1 MLTTAKIRALK
12 PRAARYT
19 VTDADGLGVEVMPTG
34 LKVWRLRV
42 AAEIGS
48 AVKVRRVTLGRW
60 PRMGIDAA
68 RAAAKEIGLAYD
80 QGLDGAAEWRNRK
93 EKSRYGATVREFSMV
108 YTQEVIEKDRKNPQ
122 QLRRLLER
130 EVWPRIG
137 DRPLAQVTGAEIR
150 ELVFRKRDNGRP
162 AAAAALRNL
171 LKRMWDYALV
181 CGTATANPVLQ
192 VPMKFITRGKTRSR
206 TLSKAEVGLFLRR
219 LYETNQISQQHKL
232 ALHLLLLTLA
242 RKSELRLATWGEIQ
256 FSVPGSQPSGGE
268 AAPARAASTW
278 EIPAE
283 HSKTGKP
290 HIVYLSQKAA
300 QIINELF
307 ARRGIDG
314 NGDGEIAGWRI
325 FPGANSHN
333 QPMSPGALN
342 AALGRVKWGMPHF
355 TIHDLRRTAAT
366 LLSEAGYA
374 PDVIEKALNHTIKG
388 VRGVYNRAEYGE
400 QRKAMLEAWG
410 QMTEKWRGENG
421 RHEA

>member
-1 MLTTAKIRALK
+1 M
-12 PRAARYT
+12 
-19 VTDADGLGVEVMPTG
+19 
-34 LKVWRLRV
+34 
-42 AAEIGS
+42 
-48 AVKVRRVTLGRW
+48 
-60 PRMGIDAA
+60 
-68 RAAAKEIGLAYD
+68 
-80 QGLDGAAEWRNRK
+80 
-93 EKSRYGATVREFSMV
+93 
-108 YTQEVIEKDRKNPQ
+108 
-122 QLRRLLER
+122 
-130 EVWPRIG
+130 
-137 DRPLAQVTGAEIR
+137 
-150 ELVFRKRDNGRP
+150 
-162 AAAAALRNL
+162 
-171 LKRMWDYALV
+171 
-181 CGTATANPVLQ
+181 
-192 VPMKFITRGKTRSR
+192 
-206 TLSKAEVGLFLRR
+206 RR

-256 FSVPGSQPSGGE
+256 FSVLSSQPLGGE

-307 ARRGIDG
+307 ARRTVF
-314 NGDGEIAGWRI
+314 GEAAITNWCI
-325 FPGANSHN
+325 FPGVNSHN

-366 LLSEAGYA
+366 LLSEAGFA

-400 QRKAMLEAWG
+400 QRRAMLEEWG
-410 QMTEKWRGENG
+410 QMLEKWKNEKV
-421 RHEA
+421 